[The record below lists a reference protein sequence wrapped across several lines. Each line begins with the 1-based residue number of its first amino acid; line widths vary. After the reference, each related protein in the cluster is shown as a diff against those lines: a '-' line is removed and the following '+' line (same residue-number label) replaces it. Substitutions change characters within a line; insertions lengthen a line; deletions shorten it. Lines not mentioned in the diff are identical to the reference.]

1 MSPDTGVS
9 RKDEALLS
17 PGTGVSRKDEAL
29 LSPGTGVSRKDEA
42 LSSPDTGVSRKD
54 EALLSPGTGVASE
67 DGTRAS
73 LDMGAVSQDEARA
86 PQGMGVS
93 RKDEALASQGAGGS
107 FEEGTPSL
115 QGTAASPKEEALW
128 LLESLT
134 PGTPVNNLSVACA
147 VDGHL
152 DASRLDAALTAV
164 LRRHEAL
171 RTVYRSDGARLVKR
185 VAGPDEFRLA
195 LVRTESAGEPTEDD
209 LAPVTAV
216 PFALDGGPMLRA
228 ALFRSPDRD
237 VFCVTAHHL
246 VFDGVS
252 APVLL
257 RELVTAYEHADG
269 RPGEGLAPVPVW
281 TAPQPGPESLA
292 FWRREL
298 AGANTEA
305 LQPACGEPEPDRPTL
320 AAADTSRTLPPQTA
334 AALRKL
340 GEELEVP
347 ESAVLLAAYY
357 VLLEAHGAGPDLII
371 GSPVDV
377 RPEHAARTIGYHSTY
392 VPLRLR
398 VDREETVRD
407 LVRRSSERLLTA
419 AVHADVAVD
428 AHTDLMPAAGY
439 GGRRSLPFRHLFEHQ
454 AGRGP
459 AAFTLGGLAA
469 TPFPAGSGCAKFDLH
484 LSVTSADD
492 AVTVRA
498 VHRTEL
504 FERSYAELLLAR
516 YEAVLASFA
525 DDPDRAVGEVRWW
538 SERDHEIVRAAN
550 DTAGPVG
557 FPSVLDAVRDHVRR
571 APDSVAVVEDDR
583 SVGYGLLWDAA
594 HTVSALLRDTG
605 VRAGDIVAIALPR
618 GPELVAAVL
627 GVWLTGAAYLP
638 LDAAHPEERIRFQ
651 LSDSGAKV
659 LVATEAMTLF
669 AGDGLVVLTT
679 PSVEEAAD
687 RRANDVRPVV
697 ADVQPGA
704 GTIEVRPVA
713 ADVRPVMADA
723 SPGAVDLPSVAA
735 DVPPGTVDLPSVA
748 ADVSPGTV
756 GLSSVS
762 VDVPSVS
769 VDPASCAYL
778 IYTSGS
784 TGRPKGTLITHAALA
799 NVASHFTEQ
808 LGATPAD
815 TMLWTTTFAFDMS
828 GVELL
833 VSLVSGC
840 RLAAAPDRARS
851 DGRVLRE
858 LVERYD
864 VRFLQATPTTWRL
877 VIDRMA
883 DCLRG
888 RSVIVGGETVPVPL
902 ARQLVAA
909 GCRLHHAYGPT
920 ETAIWSTSR
929 VVTDEPEARLDVGRP
944 IRNTQ
949 VHVVDRHGRD
959 LPVGVSGELRI
970 SGAGVAIGY
979 HGRPE
984 LNAQRFGEHPEYG
997 RFYAT
1002 GDVARWRE
1010 DGLIDLF
1017 GRIDRQ
1023 VKLRGHRIELGEIE
1037 ATLLAHPEV
1046 GAAAVIM
1053 VGDPSSDAVL
1063 IGCLEPAAGSLD
1075 TGSVWAHARARLSRS
1090 MLPGDLVTVD
1100 AMPVNASGKVDYLAL
1115 GRMVADR
1122 QVRPAAPVLR
1132 TDHPDLD
1139 ELTARLTALWRSVLR
1154 REDVDADT
1162 DFFAHG
1168 GDSMLAAVAMQEL
1181 QNMSGVSL
1189 SLTEVFERRTPRE
1202 LAARIR
1208 DTAQREE
1215 AAPAG

>member
-1 MSPDTGVS
+1 MTSAEGNTPAGRGDEAGPMSPD
-9 RKDEALLS
+9 
-17 PGTGVSRKDEAL
+17 
-29 LSPGTGVSRKDEA
+29 TGVSRKDEA

-54 EALLSPGTGVASE
+54 EAL
-67 DGTRAS
+67 
-73 LDMGAVSQDEARA
+73 
-86 PQGMGVS
+86 
-93 RKDEALASQGAGGS
+93 ASQGAGGS
-107 FEEGTPSL
+107 SEEGAPSL
-115 QGTAASPKEEALW
+115 RGTAASPKEEALW

-134 PGTPVNNLSVACA
+134 PGTPVNNLSVAFA

-257 RELVTAYEHADG
+257 RELATAYEHADG

-305 LQPACGEPEPDRPTL
+305 LQLACGEPEPDRPTL
-320 AAADTSRTLPPQTA
+320 AAAETSRTLPPQTA

-377 RPEHAARTIGYHSTY
+377 RPERAARTIGYHSTY

-398 VDREETVRD
+398 VDREESVRD
-407 LVRRSSERLLTA
+407 LVRRSSGRLLTA

-428 AHTDLMPAAGY
+428 AHADLMPAAGY

-504 FERSYAELLLAR
+504 FERSYVELLLAR

-659 LVATEAMTLF
+659 LVATAAMTHF

-687 RRANDVRPVV
+687 RRANDVRPV
-697 ADVQPGA
+697 
-704 GTIEVRPVA
+704 A
-713 ADVRPVMADA
+713 ADVRPVMADVP
-723 SPGAVDLPSVAA
+723 PGAVDLPSVAA
-735 DVPPGTVDLPSVA
+735 DVPPGTVDLP
-748 ADVSPGTV
+748 P
-756 GLSSVS
+756 VS

-799 NVASHFTEQ
+799 NVATHFTEQ

-877 VIDRMA
+877 VIGRMA

-888 RSVIVGGETVPVPL
+888 RSLIVGGETVPVPL

-1037 ATLLAHPEV
+1037 STLLAHPEV

-1122 QVRPAAPVLR
+1122 QVRPAAPRLR

-1215 AAPAG
+1215 AAPTG